1 MPRNEL
7 VERSVKY
14 VAHVQ
19 RIDDT
24 VGIAQRID
32 DTVGIARDPLAQ
44 SARENLNQSV
54 AMGLGAGQIERN
66 T

>member
-1 MPRNEL
+1 MSRNEL

-19 RIDDT
+19 RIDDPAR
-24 VGIAQRID
+24 IAPD
-32 DTVGIARDPLAQ
+32 LLAQ

-54 AMGLGAGQIERN
+54 PKKLILPC
-66 T
+66 

>member
-14 VAHVQ
+14 VAYVQ
-19 RIDDT
+19 RIDDP
-24 VGIAQRID
+24 
-32 DTVGIARDPLAQ
+32 VGIARDPLAQ

-54 AMGLGAGQIERN
+54 AMGLGVGQIERN